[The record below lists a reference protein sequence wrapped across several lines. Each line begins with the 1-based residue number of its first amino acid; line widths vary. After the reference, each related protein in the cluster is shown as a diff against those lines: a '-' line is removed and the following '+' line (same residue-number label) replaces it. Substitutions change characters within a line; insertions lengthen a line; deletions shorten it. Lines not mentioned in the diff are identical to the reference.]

1 MEKDTDDEEIVEL
14 PRIASMTNSAAV
26 VDNSMSDS
34 QEDKPPPPITAAEI
48 KYTLGQQIIANPE
61 PTAELLAAV
70 VQRINVLDRTNP
82 PIANAL
88 RRIMLG
94 WQGAAVNLIL
104 LNDLKNNKADINA
117 VIKLLSIRKELKEK
131 QPNDVYSIRSG
142 GSSIAL
148 GIAACLLDTQGDYNA
163 LLVSENAEAKAA
175 MFGCA
180 RLIRAELPVRI
191 VAQNLSSPNKLLA
204 LSAERYLEAEDSPE
218 ARQIILSKYP
228 NEAKILGARTF
239 FGENSDTPDAGMI
252 AALFKTVENLPWFDE
267 SYLFY
272 NDDEKIRA
280 TEKKLQ
286 KEVRETPDLLGV
298 YAYDDSFVRIYQDR
312 VMFSYAEDE
321 SRYRERYLTEAEFNN
336 LKNYLAAN
344 RVDELVPFLSY
355 CEGCEESELL
365 MLGRQGGRRVYSK
378 GDKPSK
384 FFAGLDTL
392 FEEMRKPPAKL
403 RYELEKSFPGLE
415 ILFADENLKAGT
427 VWKNGSDLR
436 VLIADTKL
444 REQIEEDLLK
454 QERAVRYDE
463 NTNYEQIARAN
474 IIRRAQRAF
483 DHLSWRKLARETA
496 AELTAPPPNF
506 GFPPARDALA
516 VQLVVRSN
524 GKRERQIWKSVPT
537 RPGFIK
543 SAAEISRKSAKA
555 FMTIQ
560 SSRRT
565 VAGRLPRSSAMKKV
579 LHWCA
584 SIC

>member
-1 MEKDTDDEEIVEL
+1 MMFT
-14 PRIASMTNSAAV
+14 RSA
-26 VDNSMSDS
+26 
-34 QEDKPPPPITAAEI
+34 T
-48 KYTLGQQIIANPE
+48 
-61 PTAELLAAV
+61 
-70 VQRINVLDRTNP
+70 
-82 PIANAL
+82 
-88 RRIMLG
+88 
-94 WQGAAVNLIL
+94 
-104 LNDLKNNKADINA
+104 
-117 VIKLLSIRKELKEK
+117 
-131 QPNDVYSIRSG
+131 G
-142 GSSIAL
+142 GSSVAL

-204 LSAERYLEAEDSPE
+204 LAAERYLESEDSPE

-239 FGENSDTPDAGMI
+239 FGENSDTPNAGMI

-365 MLGRQGGRRVYSK
+365 MLGRQGGRRVYFK
-378 GDKPSK
+378 GDKPSA

-403 RYELEKSFPGLE
+403 RYELEKSF
-415 ILFADENLKAGT
+415 
-427 VWKNGSDLR
+427 
-436 VLIADTKL
+436 
-444 REQIEEDLLK
+444 
-454 QERAVRYDE
+454 
-463 NTNYEQIARAN
+463 
-474 IIRRAQRAF
+474 
-483 DHLSWRKLARETA
+483 
-496 AELTAPPPNF
+496 
-506 GFPPARDALA
+506 
-516 VQLVVRSN
+516 
-524 GKRERQIWKSVPT
+524 
-537 RPGFIK
+537 
-543 SAAEISRKSAKA
+543 
-555 FMTIQ
+555 
-560 SSRRT
+560 RRT
-565 VAGRLPRSSAMKKV
+565 GDFVCR
-579 LHWCA
+579 
-584 SIC
+584 